1 MYFFLGKL
9 FYVSSNNLFLTVN
22 VNKRRFAT
30 RAEDD
35 RISNLPQELIELI
48 LEKLTVQ
55 DAAKTS
61 VLPKTWR
68 HRWTLVYMQM
78 VNVYYKNVYYK
89 RWFVSC
95 AKEDRISNLP
105 DQLIKLILE
114 KLPVQDAARISILS
128 KTWRYRRTSMSELI
142 FREQFIF
149 SWFKMLRSI
158 RRLSLRK
165 LVNGVGNGDWR
176 IWHVEALED

>member
-1 MYFFLGKL
+1 MSFFLGKL

-61 VLPKTWR
+61 ILSKTWR

-78 VNVYYKNVYYK
+78 GYY
-89 RWFVSC
+89 S
-95 AKEDRISNLP
+95 
-105 DQLIKLILE
+105 
-114 KLPVQDAARISILS
+114 
-128 KTWRYRRTSMSELI
+128 
-142 FREQFIF
+142 
-149 SWFKMLRSI
+149 
-158 RRLSLRK
+158 
-165 LVNGVGNGDWR
+165 
-176 IWHVEALED
+176 